1 MGKPRMVVTDL
12 DGTLLRDN
20 KTLSEATLQVLRR
33 LRRERI
39 LFVVATARP
48 IRAVDGMIPS
58 LRYDAGIFHN
68 GAVITERGRRVA
80 GWGIEK
86 PDDLIRGILADRAD
100 CHVAVE
106 VDDRLY
112 ANFDVDRIW
121 RGIPY
126 LPTSD
131 FREMRAMT
139 ADKIIIETDT
149 LEKMAGYRPY
159 LPESLYLELSEHT
172 IAMIMHR
179 QATKRQ
185 AVRLL
190 AERHGFGMEEVI
202 AFGDDYNDIDM
213 LRGCGCGV
221 AVGNALEV
229 VKEAADEVCET
240 NENDGVARWLAE
252 RLDL

>member
-1 MGKPRMVVTDL
+1 
-12 DGTLLRDN
+12 
-20 KTLSEATLQVLRR
+20 
-33 LRRERI
+33 
-39 LFVVATARP
+39 
-48 IRAVDGMIPS
+48 
-58 LRYDAGIFHN
+58 
-68 GAVITERGRRVA
+68 
-80 GWGIEK
+80 
-86 PDDLIRGILADRAD
+86 
-100 CHVAVE
+100 
-106 VDDRLY
+106 
-112 ANFDVDRIW
+112 
-121 RGIPY
+121 
-126 LPTSD
+126 
-131 FREMRAMT
+131 MT

-202 AFGDDYNDIDM
+202 AFGDDYNDIDL